1 MTKAFNLGRDE
12 QYQFDIYGLTY
23 EGRAVCVEDYC
34 VKLANNES
42 THVIMFQDRN
52 QTDHQMVRETDIDWK
67 VPFNELQLVQRK
79 GLKRFMSYKSTSQ
92 VITRQ
97 LQDIQKKK

>member
-1 MTKAFNLGRDE
+1 MVIVRWIGYHVELQRKEQSFKMKPIDGASKVFASGRDE
-12 QYQFDIYGLTY
+12 SYQFDIYGLTY

-52 QTDHQMVRETDIDWK
+52 
-67 VPFNELQLVQRK
+67 
-79 GLKRFMSYKSTSQ
+79 
-92 VITRQ
+92 
-97 LQDIQKKK
+97 